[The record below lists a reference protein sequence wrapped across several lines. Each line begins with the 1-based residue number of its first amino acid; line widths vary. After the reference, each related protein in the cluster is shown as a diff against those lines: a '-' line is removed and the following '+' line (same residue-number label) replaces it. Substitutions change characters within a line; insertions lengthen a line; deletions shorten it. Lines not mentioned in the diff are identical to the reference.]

1 MKKLFFILVLLSITM
16 SGCKSRNEFTEK
28 DKVDFLAQV
37 ETNSNNEVD
46 ISLQLI
52 SPASDMEADP
62 DFDANMK
69 LYNEDNE
76 LRAEANM
83 PERPFMK
90 KGELYQIFTWRGQL
104 DPGKHQLN
112 WSSEEFSG
120 IKVSFEVVENPSGQ
134 ISIEELF
141 IQNNPVN

>member
-1 MKKLFFILVLLSITM
+1 MKKLFLVLFLLSITM
-16 SGCKSRNEFTEK
+16 SGCKSSKEFAEK

-52 SPASDMEADP
+52 SPASDMEVDP
-62 DFDANMK
+62 DFNANMK
-69 LYNEDNE
+69 LYNEENE

-90 KGELYQIFTWRGQL
+90 KGELYQVFTWRGQL
-104 DPGKHQLN
+104 DPGNYELD
-112 WSSEEFSG
+112 WSSTEFSG
-120 IKVSFEVVENPSGQ
+120 IQVSFEVVEKTSGQ
-134 ISIEELF
+134 VSIEELF